1 MKTRD
6 GKKCTVR
13 TFRAGRVLRWLVLVR
28 VVVDPAV
35 PERKRGAIEEAIR
48 AGVAALPA
56 DSFVVVTRLPSGR
69 LTVFINH
76 MEEPELLTRLETA
89 LSQLR

>member
-1 MKTRD
+1 MP
-6 GKKCTVR
+6 
-13 TFRAGRVLRWLVLVR
+13 LR

-35 PERKRGAIEEAIR
+35 PARKRSAVEEAIR

-76 MEEPELLTRLETA
+76 LEEPELLTRLEAA
-89 LSQLR
+89 LSQIT

>member
-1 MKTRD
+1 VTEKN
-6 GKKCTVR
+6 VR
-13 TFRAGRVLRWLVLVR
+13 FVHSGRAGCYGGSCLCGWWSIPPYRSGS
-28 VVVDPAV
+28 A
-35 PERKRGAIEEAIR
+35 GAIEEAIR

-69 LTVFINH
+69 LTVFINTS
-76 MEEPELLTRLETA
+76 EEPELLTRLETA

>member
-1 MKTRD
+1 
-6 GKKCTVR
+6 
-13 TFRAGRVLRWLVLVR
+13 
-28 VVVDPAV
+28 VDPAV
-35 PERKRGAIEEAIR
+35 PQRKRGAIEEAVR
-48 AGVAALPA
+48 AGVAAGVATLPA

-76 MEEPELLTRLETA
+76 LEEPELLTRLEAA